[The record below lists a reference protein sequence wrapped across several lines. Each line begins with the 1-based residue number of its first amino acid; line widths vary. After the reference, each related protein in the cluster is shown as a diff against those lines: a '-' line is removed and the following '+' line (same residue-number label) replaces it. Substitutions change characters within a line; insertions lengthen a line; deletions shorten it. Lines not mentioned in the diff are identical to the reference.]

1 LRTVSRAQL
10 ELVCDLLGRA
20 PTFQEAENLDL
31 SGSQDRIRRR
41 IVRLVDIRDLP
52 EDPDDA
58 AVADECA
65 RGRIEPTDHTTPVV
79 SRT

>member
-1 LRTVSRAQL
+1 VVADRLQTQL

-20 PTFQEAENLDL
+20 PTLQEAENLDL
-31 SGSQDRIRRR
+31 SGSQHWIRGR

-58 AVADECA
+58 LPPPAG
-65 RGRIEPTDHTTPVV
+65 GR
-79 SRT
+79 S